1 MLSPFGFRVLQSQMI
16 LGLQLKKFIFCRYL
30 ELKYNL
36 FDGNV
41 KCIVT
46 QFAIETLQKCFKLQ

>member
-1 MLSPFGFRVLQSQMI
+1 MLSPIGFRVLQSQMI
-16 LGLQLKKFIFCRYL
+16 LGLELKKFILYGYL

-36 FDGNV
+36 FDGNI

-46 QFAIETLQKCFKLQ
+46 QFAMETLQKHFKLQ